1 MKQVLVHLDTDR
13 HPGVYLRVLAIDAGI
28 EHVLAYGS
36 VTADDVRDLV
46 HGVLFSRHEAA
57 LRASAIAIS
66 GADVVTAEE
75 MLHAA
80 DAAMLGPLRV
90 SLLLDPRGAN
100 TTAAATVVQLAQD
113 IGVRGRRALVLGGT
127 GPVGVRLAGLLA
139 NAGAEVLLAS
149 RRRDR
154 ARDAADRVRRRLGV
168 RVEAVEVKDDRGVAK
183 ALKGVQ
189 VLVNAVAPGIQMVRR
204 PTWANAPDLVA
215 VVDVNA
221 VPPPGIDGVSP
232 ADDGNQRDGR
242 RCYGALAI
250 GTLKA
255 AIQRR
260 CLTRLFERND
270 LVLDAEE
277 IFDLARSVALLGADA
292 QPPAAPSPP
301 EPDAPDAPPATMAM
315 AADAPVPAPIPA
327 PTSEP

>member
-1 MKQVLVHLDTDR
+1 MKQVLIHLDTDR
-13 HPGVYLRVLAIDAGI
+13 HPGVYLRVLAIDAGV
-28 EHVLAYGS
+28 EHVLAYGA
-36 VTADDVRDLV
+36 VTPDEVRDLV
-46 HGVLFSRHEAA
+46 QGALFSRHEQA
-57 LRASAIAIS
+57 LRATAIAIS

-75 MLHAA
+75 ILHAA

-100 TTAAATVVQLAQD
+100 TTAAAAVVRLVQD
-113 IGVRGRRALVLGGT
+113 VGVRGRRVLVVGGT

-139 NAGAEVLLAS
+139 SAGAEVLLSS

-154 ARDAADRVRRRLGV
+154 ARDAAGRVQRRLGV
-168 RVEAVEVKDDRGVAK
+168 KIEPVEIKDDRGVAR
-183 ALKGVQ
+183 ALAGVH
-189 VLVNAVAPGIQMVRR
+189 VLVNAVAPGVQMVRR
-204 PTWANAPDLVA
+204 ATWAGAADLA
-215 VVDVNA
+215 ALVDVNA

-232 ADDGNQRDGR
+232 ADDGNRRDGR

-277 IFDLARSVALLGADA
+277 IYDLARSVAVLGDSA
-292 QPPAAPSPP
+292 
-301 EPDAPDAPPATMAM
+301 APPATPS
-315 AADAPVPAPIPA
+315 APLPDVPAAPDTAPA
-327 PTSEP
+327 AVDER